1 MSFAPCPVF
10 AWTYVIKTNGSIFQS
25 FRKEKE
31 ETKMSENQKKI
42 LEMLANKKI
51 SVDEA
56 YRLLSALKSEAP
68 APEGA
73 GGTETTSKPKAKYLH
88 VSVVPRQGHKHEGH
102 KHEGHEDEGDEDEGD
117 EDGRH
122 EHEEHAE
129 VVNVR
134 VPMSLIRSGM
144 KFTSLLP
151 AEARDKVND
160 ALHEKGM
167 NLDMRNMKP
176 EDLEELIG
184 ALDDLE
190 VNVEN
195 DEETVRVFV
204 E

>member
-10 AWTYVIKTNGSIFQS
+10 AWTYVIKTNESIFQLS
-25 FRKEKE
+25 RKEKE
-31 ETKMSENQKKI
+31 ETEMSENQKKI

-88 VSVVPRQGHKHEGH
+88 VSVAPGLHHLH
-102 KHEGHEDEGDEDEGD
+102 DED
-117 EDGRH
+117 
-122 EHEEHAE
+122 AE

-144 KFTSLLP
+144 KLGSLLP
-151 AEARDKVND
+151 GEAGEKVTE
-160 ALHEKGM
+160 ALGEKGI

-176 EDLEELIG
+176 EDIDELIA
-184 ALDDLE
+184 ALGDLE
-190 VNVEN
+190 VNVVNEK
-195 DEETVRVFV
+195 EVVRVFV